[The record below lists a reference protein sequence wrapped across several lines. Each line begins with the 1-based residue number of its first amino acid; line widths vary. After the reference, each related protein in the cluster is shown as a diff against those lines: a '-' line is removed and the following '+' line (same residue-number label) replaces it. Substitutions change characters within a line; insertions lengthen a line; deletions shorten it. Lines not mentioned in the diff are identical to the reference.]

1 MVFRGA
7 LHARAGA
14 GHASLV
20 DFCNPRATC
29 EHDLESSEPRAPHS
43 RSPGGEALFCGWLRR
58 LSEALPTGRYRARDR
73 AARHYAVCVAS
84 LETIARL
91 RGLRPNPNRP
101 RHPLS
106 QARDAAGWS
115 FADGIGREVIFDA
128 PSTSSPTS
136 RRTRRRVAEKTG
148 PLARA
153 RLSRA
158 AFRTLS
164 RKRERSAAPEVPS
177 ITGRTPWGWDRISTT
192 CPQAVENIVPD
203 AFSIAGHE
211 EA

>member
-29 EHDLESSEPRAPHS
+29 EHDLESPEPRAPHS
-43 RSPGGEALFCGWLRR
+43 RSPGCTAFFRGWLRR
-58 LSEALPTGRYRARDR
+58 LSEALPTGRYRARGR

-106 QARDAAGWS
+106 QARDATGWS

-128 PSTSSPTS
+128 PATSSPT
-136 RRTRRRVAEKTG
+136 RRRRSADSPRKRDRLREPASPG
-148 PLARA
+148 PLFEP
-153 RLSRA
+153 S
-158 AFRTLS
+158 
-164 RKRERSAAPEVPS
+164 RERENDQPHPRCLPS
-177 ITGRTPWGWDRISTT
+177 
-192 CPQAVENIVPD
+192 PD
-203 AFSIAGHE
+203 
-211 EA
+211 